1 MSTEDIK
8 DSSYTDDQE
17 KQGQQEQIT
26 ELKTDNYKLNVSN
39 INQTDIEQINQDKS
53 DLHNQIL
60 EKLDILKKEV
70 KKDSLNVPKNEKNCS
85 NNELEIALKQDFNKI
100 QTLIKSGIINSK
112 QGQNLKKEVLKKA
125 FDKLVQTEKIK
136 RALNS
141 STGDNKEKTQINQP
155 VNNVEDFNKANPD
168 FFTSAGRQ
176 EVLSYLKANN
186 ANFGRDELDK
196 ISELVRLVEKTA
208 IERYLQKMTHEKT
221 LRDSNEAA
229 KQKLSANAQKAG
241 FSGNSLR
248 SFTREQIGK
257 MSGSE
262 FTKYEPAIMDALK
275 KGLIK

>member
-1 MSTEDIK
+1 MSTEDIN
-8 DSSYTDDQE
+8 DSSCTGDQE
-17 KQGQQEQIT
+17 QQEQTT
-26 ELKTDNYKLNVSN
+26 ELKTDNYKLDVSN
-39 INQTDIEQINQDKS
+39 GKSQTDKIPINQDKN

-70 KKDSLNVPKNEKNCS
+70 KTETNEVNSNSKNKFEA
-85 NNELEIALKQDFNKI
+85 ALKQDFDKI
-100 QTLIKSGIINSK
+100 QILIKSGIINSK

-136 RALNS
+136 RALIP
-141 STGDNKEKTQINQP
+141 STGNNREEIKINQQLKG
-155 VNNVEDFNKANPD
+155 VEDFNKTNPD
-168 FFTSAGRQ
+168 FFNSAGRK

-208 IERYLQKMTHEKT
+208 IERYLQKTTHEKT

-229 KQKLSANAQKAG
+229 KQKLSANAQKTG

-262 FTKYEPAIMDALK
+262 FAKYEPAIMEALK
-275 KGLIK
+275 KGQIK